1 MTQVPPGAL
10 TERLTEMVMEDTEAQ
25 NWVNNTAQEWLDHFL
40 STTNTVGTPQNVLD
54 ELLCQYQTV
63 AWKNLFRE
71 VMI

>member
-1 MTQVPPGAL
+1 MTQVPPRML

-40 STTNTVGTPQNVLD
+40 SSVDLITDQDVLD
-54 ELLCQYQTV
+54 ELLCQYQVV
-63 AWKNLFRE
+63 AWNKLFRE

>member
-40 STTNTVGTPQNVLD
+40 SNTNTVGTPQDVLD

-71 VMI
+71 IML

>member
-1 MTQVPPGAL
+1 MTQLSLEVL

-40 STTNTVGTPQNVLD
+40 SKADLITDQDVLD

-71 VMI
+71 IML

>member
-1 MTQVPPGAL
+1 MTQVPPRML

-40 STTNTVGTPQNVLD
+40 SNVDLITDQDVLD
-54 ELLCQYQTV
+54 ELLCQYQVV
-63 AWKNLFRE
+63 AWNKLFRE